1 MVKVFSGT
9 AFSKRGLG
17 AALVAL
23 VVALAA
29 LLAMTFATAGSA
41 KPAAATET
49 VTSAQPVVDSNYVTH
64 RDNGHGA
71 LP

>member
-23 VVALAA
+23 MVALAA
-29 LLAMTFATAGSA
+29 LLAISFASAGSA
-41 KPAAATET
+41 KPAAPTQVRATTQT
-49 VTSAQPVVDSNYVTH
+49 VDNSDYVPY
-64 RDNGHGA
+64 RENGYRA